1 MNAVSSSMGHT
12 LSFEESGEA
21 VYAAMVKV
29 HLYRHA
35 CTHVHMYMSM
45 CTHVF
50 TCTCTYV
57 LYMPYMNNVC
67 FHVHVHVLCMLIQT
81 VQYVHV
87 HV

>member
-35 CTHVHMYMSM
+35 CTHVHMYMYM
-45 CTHVF
+45 YTHV
-50 TCTCTYV
+50 C
-57 LYMPYMNNVC
+57 
-67 FHVHVHVLCMLIQT
+67 
-81 VQYVHV
+81 
-87 HV
+87 